1 MLCLNPAFCLSG
13 LSRYNHHP
21 NTIPDVEPYDLSD
34 TNDDYLTPEEV
45 DQLMKDDAEYD
56 RLTKMSWEDTDD
68 DDDYYE
74 EDFENEDY

>member
-1 MLCLNPAFCLSG
+1 MSRFDYEDNEYYAEKAMLD
-13 LSRYNHHP
+13 
-21 NTIPDVEPYDLSD
+21 TIPDVEPYDLSD
-34 TNDDYLTPEEV
+34 TNGDYLTPEEV

-74 EDFENEDY
+74 EDFEDENY

>member
-1 MLCLNPAFCLSG
+1 MKRDDEDLEAYWEQRAMMDSLDDG
-13 LSRYNHHP
+13 
-21 NTIPDVEPYDLSD
+21 DPYDLSD
-34 TNDDYLTPEEV
+34 TDGDYLTPEEV

-74 EDFENEDY
+74 EDFEDEDY

>member
-1 MLCLNPAFCLSG
+1 MSRFDYEDNEYYTEKAMLD
-13 LSRYNHHP
+13 
-21 NTIPDVEPYDLSD
+21 TIPDVEPYDLSD
-34 TNDDYLTPEEV
+34 TNGDYLTPEEV

-74 EDFENEDY
+74 EDFEDEDY